1 MKIGINGI
9 ILMEKPAGIANLIIR
24 TANYLVKTEEIIIYS
39 NKELNQDVLKRL
51 DEKIRICILP
61 MRILPNKTTL
71 WLFFR
76 LSKYFKKDEIDLFW
90 CPNPWGPPFISKKQK
105 VLVTVHDFVCRDY
118 RNTSGKIESMV
129 SMPTIPTENNSSNF
143 GIGYEYN
150 ISSNGTISVHI
161 ADNWWVFAPIQ
172 ETISNPESID

>member
-1 MKIGINGI
+1 MEAYSERPLGKFLCKTIRMLVAITFIITYLIRPYRMSGNSMYPSVRDGDLCMIYLPEECHINDVVYYNTGIKS
-9 ILMEKPAGIANLIIR
+9 ES
-24 TANYLVKTEEIIIYS
+24 TSE
-39 NKELNQDVLKRL
+39 
-51 DEKIRICILP
+51 
-61 MRILPNKTTL
+61 
-71 WLFFR
+71 
-76 LSKYFKKDEIDLFW
+76 
-90 CPNPWGPPFISKKQK
+90 
-105 VLVTVHDFVCRDY
+105 

-129 SMPTIPTENNSSNF
+129 SIPTIPTENNSSNF